1 MRQEKKVILLAGPT
15 ASGKSKLAIKLAQY
29 FDGEIIN
36 ADSMQIY
43 KEISILTSKPNS
55 QDIKA
60 IKHHLYG
67 FNSVKKKFSTGHWL
81 KLVVKKIEE
90 QWENERMP
98 IVVGGTGL
106 YFKALTD
113 GLVKIPDIPNKT
125 RTQIRKLHKKI
136 GQKNFFIQLIKLD
149 PLAKRL
155 VLPSDT
161 QRSMRAYE
169 VKKFTNKSL
178 FEFLKETKS
187 NFNNNVFKKLFINT
201 PRELLHKKIEKRV
214 EKMFNDGVIDEV
226 KKFKIGFCACI
237 LAGGIIT
244 VSPASYAQEQSN
256 LVAPAPNQVDV
267 IPVVSNNDAYA
278 FESDDVTHPPLRLT
292 PDKSTLI
299 RLPRAAGSII
309 VGNPNHLNI
318 LPDSSLTLV
327 AVPRMPGASFFTVL
341 DKDGEVVMQRHV
353 IVASPSK
360 KYVRIRRTCNGDAAG
375 SGAHGQAGC
384 GWRAR
389 WHAGARGG
397 LLLPL
402 RSAHQARRRR
412 RPEGGVGGEGG
423 AHAGRVGGRGGRA
436 GTGDPQA
443 SSVCRPVRV
452 LILIERWFKRLD
464 SRIAGPI
471 SAGWSR

>member
-36 ADSMQIY
+36 ADSMQVY

-55 QDIKA
+55 QDIKT

-67 FNSVKKKFSTGHWL
+67 FSSVKKKFSTGHWL

-113 GLVKIPDIPNKT
+113 GLVKIPDIPNKM

-136 GQKNFFIQLIKLD
+136 GQKKFFIQLIKLD

-155 VLPSDT
+155 VLSSDT

-187 NFNNNVFKKLFINT
+187 NFNNNVFKKLFINA

-226 KKFKIGFCACI
+226 KKFCKMKVNKELSSNKII
-237 LAGGIIT
+237 GIK
-244 VSPASYAQEQSN
+244 E
-256 LVAPAPNQVDV
+256 
-267 IPVVSNNDAYA
+267 
-278 FESDDVTHPPLRLT
+278 
-292 PDKSTLI
+292 I
-299 RLPRAAGSII
+299 RDYLQGET
-309 VGNPNHLNI
+309 
-318 LPDSSLTLV
+318 TLV
-327 AVPRMPGASFFTVL
+327 KAKELITQKTRQYAKRQFT
-341 DKDGEVVMQRHV
+341 
-353 IVASPSK
+353 
-360 KYVRIRRTCNGDAAG
+360 
-375 SGAHGQAGC
+375 
-384 GWRAR
+384 W
-389 WHAGARGG
+389 ARGHMKSWEMIYSTNIND
-397 LLLPL
+397 L
-402 RSAHQARRRR
+402 
-412 RPEGGVGGEGG
+412 
-423 AHAGRVGGRGGRA
+423 
-436 GTGDPQA
+436 
-443 SSVCRPVRV
+443 
-452 LILIERWFKRLD
+452 FKKT
-464 SRIAGPI
+464 INKI
-471 SAGWSR
+471 S